1 MNYLSNNNYQKLA
14 IKNNEEEDHDEDDD
28 DEDDDDLE
36 PDQEQIDEIKQDV
49 YEFFSITNDVKK
61 LEIAIRERKKRLKE
75 LNQKILAFMS
85 TYDIV
90 NLDSSTGNK
99 LKYTISKRKEP
110 LTQKIIKL
118 KLIDY
123 FKDEN
128 KVSRAFEYI
137 KENRSITEVATLKKI
152 IQKN

>member
-1 MNYLSNNNYQKLA
+1 MLA
-14 IKNNEEEDHDEDDD
+14 IKNYEETEDEEDDD
-28 DEDDDDLE
+28 DDVE
-36 PDQEQIDEIKQDV
+36 PDQEQINEIKQDV
-49 YEFFSITNDVKK
+49 YDFFAITSEVKK

-75 LNQKILAFMS
+75 LTQKIMAFMS

-99 LKYTISKRKEP
+99 LKYTISKRKES
-110 LTQKIIKL
+110 LSQKNIKL

-128 KVSRAFEYI
+128 KVARAFEYI
-137 KENRSITEVATLKKI
+137 QENRIIKEVPTLRKI
-152 IQKN
+152 MPK

>member
-1 MNYLSNNNYQKLA
+1 MLA
-14 IKNNEEEDHDEDDD
+14 IKNYQEDNSSTD
-28 DEDDDDLE
+28 DEDDDVE
-36 PDQEQIDEIKQDV
+36 PDQEQINEIKQDV
-49 YEFFSITNDVKK
+49 YDFFAITSEVKK

-75 LNQKILAFMS
+75 LTQKILAFMS

-99 LKYTISKRKEP
+99 LKYTISKRKES
-110 LTQKIIKL
+110 LSQKNIKL

-128 KVSRAFEYI
+128 KVARAFEYI
-137 KENRSITEVATLKKI
+137 QENRIIKEVPTLRKI
-152 IQKN
+152 MPK